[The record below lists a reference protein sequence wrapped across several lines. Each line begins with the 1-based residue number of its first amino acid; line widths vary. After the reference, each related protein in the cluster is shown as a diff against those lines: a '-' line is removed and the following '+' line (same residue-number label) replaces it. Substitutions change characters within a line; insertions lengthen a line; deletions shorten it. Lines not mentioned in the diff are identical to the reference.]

1 MNSNNTTLPMSKE
14 VDIVVFL
21 KSNND
26 AVLCIKFYVK
36 RPEVVKR
43 SFLLWKH
50 NSNRQNVCENF
61 FFEFDCAKGFNA
73 VDWENRFSQ
82 KYF

>member
-1 MNSNNTTLPMSKE
+1 MIKSNEFRQSLEFKITINLGNLVNSNNTTLPMSKE
-14 VDIVVFL
+14 IDIVVFL

-43 SFLLWKH
+43 
-50 NSNRQNVCENF
+50 
-61 FFEFDCAKGFNA
+61 
-73 VDWENRFSQ
+73 RFIL
-82 KYF
+82 

>member
-1 MNSNNTTLPMSKE
+1 MIKSNNFRQSLEFKITINLDNLVNSNNTTLPMSKE

-26 AVLCIKFYVK
+26 AVLYIKFYVK

-43 SFLLWKH
+43 SFLL
-50 NSNRQNVCENF
+50 
-61 FFEFDCAKGFNA
+61 
-73 VDWENRFSQ
+73 
-82 KYF
+82 

>member
-1 MNSNNTTLPMSKE
+1 MIKSNNFGQSLEFKITINLDNLVNSNNTTLPMSKE

-26 AVLCIKFYVK
+26 AVLYIKFYVK

-43 SFLLWKH
+43 SFLL
-50 NSNRQNVCENF
+50 
-61 FFEFDCAKGFNA
+61 
-73 VDWENRFSQ
+73 
-82 KYF
+82 